1 MMNQSILIGRI
12 CNDIQIQKEGNK
24 EFAIITLAVQR
35 TYKNEDGEYDTD
47 FIDAV
52 LAGGVA
58 THTAEYCQKGDLI
71 GIKGRLEG
79 SHTGVR
85 LMADKVTF
93 LSSKKPGE
101 DE

>member
-24 EFAIITLAVQR
+24 EFAVVTLAVQR

-47 FIDAV
+47 FIDVV
-52 LAGGVA
+52 LVGGVA
-58 THTAEYCQKGDLI
+58 THTAEYCRKGDLI

-79 SHTGVR
+79 SHMGVR
-85 LMADKVTF
+85 LMGDKVTF
-93 LSSKKPGE
+93 LSSKGKE